1 MKAMKIL
8 IILLFL
14 GISMPVWA
22 FNTETEIQINSTN
35 WVNTGCLEGNGVL
48 KKEKKKLAPFNK
60 IRINGVFNVTI
71 VQQAI
76 PFFEMS
82 ADANL
87 FSRIQ
92 IRVIK
97 NQLQID
103 STGSL
108 CPKLPIKINI
118 GLPELKEVQ
127 GLGADDITISNLTN
141 EYFTVNMDGSCDIS
155 ITGHTKTFTV
165 TMTGAGDLNAFRFK
179 ADKISILSSGAGNSE
194 VFATKLLKAH
204 IDGAGD
210 IAFQGHPEKVIVSG
224 DGVGDV
230 IQGD

>member
-48 KKEKKKLAPFNK
+48 KKEKKKLESFNK

-71 VQQAI
+71 VQQAM

-141 EYFTVNMDGSCDIS
+141 EHFTVNMDGSCDIS
-155 ITGHTKTFTV
+155 ITGSTKIFTV

-179 ADKISILSSGAGNSE
+179 ADKISILSSGAGDCE

-210 IAFQGHPEKVIVSG
+210 ITFQGHPEKVIVSG

-230 IQGD
+230 MQGD